1 MKCDELI
8 KLLTK
13 SPELLNRLQL
23 SLSARLL
30 ITSGI
35 KEITIEESRAIT
47 GIQGNNANRPI
58 KELVDKGFLKMVG
71 GDRKN
76 GYIYRVV

>member
-30 ITSGI
+30 LTSGL

-47 GIQGNNANRPI
+47 GIQGNNASRPI
-58 KELVDKGFLKMVG
+58 KELVDKGFLKMAG

-76 GYIYRVV
+76 GYIYSLV